1 MKTVSLKSVRE
12 SFKSVNNGSMFSVIK
27 QMYALFTNEQ
37 GKVSLP
43 AELAKIMPA
52 SKKQAL
58 QEAEQIMKFGKVGE
72 TRIIKRTDKNG
83 CVTEIHST
91 IKPSADM
98 VLRYYVA
105 KANGTLKK

>member
-1 MKTVSLKSVRE
+1 MKKVSLKSVRE

-27 QMYALFTNEQ
+27 AMYAVLTDEN

-43 AELAKIMPA
+43 KELKGVLPA
-52 SKKQAL
+52 NKKQAL
-58 QEAEQIMKFGKVGE
+58 NDAQSIIEWGKVGE
-72 TRIIKRTDKNG
+72 ERIIKRTNKVTN
-83 CVTEIHST
+83 CVTEIHAT

-105 KANGTLKK
+105 KANGNI